1 MRKPNEKLRRVLVLG
16 GNTAQVPYIEEL
28 KARGFWVALTDLNDN
43 APGRRYA
50 DAYRQLGYEDI
61 PKLIEFAHELDFSS
75 EDNIFTAS
83 AQFAHFGAASVAER
97 LAIPYPPVS
106 VIKTCLDKTLFYP
119 EFQRHSV
126 PIPETKIIKTAGE
139 LEAWLKGIDP
149 HVNYYLKSD
158 FSKNPKYIY
167 RFIGGHCCP
176 SSYFWGTDRYLR
188 NAYVLQKEFE
198 GRHLR
203 LNLMP
208 GRAVFYDFST
218 NAPLRKSERDG
229 LLRDYDIVDK
239 LGSFLKSNQLQSWL
253 VKFDIIVREGNWCAL
268 DIGLDPPYRMRNTLC
283 MKGHNFASYYLDQYI
298 KGEINYPEIYS

>member
-1 MRKPNEKLRRVLVLG
+1 MRKHHEKLRRVLVLG
-16 GNTAQVPYIEEL
+16 GNTAQVPFIEEL
-28 KARGFWVALTDLNDN
+28 KTRGFWVALTDLNDH

-50 DAYRQLGYEDI
+50 HAFRQLGYEDI
-61 PKLIEFAHELDFSS
+61 PGLIEFAHELGFSS

-83 AQFAHFGAASVAER
+83 AQFAQLGAASVAES

-119 EFQRHSV
+119 EFQKHSV
-126 PIPETKIIKTAGE
+126 PIPETKIIKTAEE
-139 LEAWLKGIDP
+139 LETCAKFIDP
-149 HVNYYLKSD
+149 NTNYYLKSD

-167 RFIGGHCCP
+167 RFIGRQCSP
-176 SSYFWGTDRYLR
+176 SSYVWETDRYLR
-188 NAYVLQKEFE
+188 NAYVLQKEFS

-218 NAPLRKSERDG
+218 NAPLRESECDG

-239 LGSFLKSNQLQSWL
+239 LRSFLKSNQLQSWL
-253 VKFDIIVREGNWCAL
+253 IKFDIIVNGSSWCAL
-268 DIGLDPPYRMRNTLC
+268 DIGLDPPYRMRHILSL
-283 MKGHNFASYYLDQYI
+283 KGYNFASHYLDQYLN
-298 KGEINYPEIYS
+298 GEINYPEIYS